1 MTSGGARD
9 EAEELAFTQQ
19 DARLPWLEADDDFEE
34 PGMPGGRKA
43 ALVIIAVLALAVIG
57 GGGYWLLQQG
67 PGTAVV
73 ADGSTIEAPKGPYK
87 MKPADPGGTTA
98 LGTGDTSFAVAE
110 GRRPANR
117 VAGAENAA
125 LPSVEPEDGEAPAA
139 SGRERGP
146 PERELRRPGRRLRQ
160 PRARRAGL
168 ADPRRPARSPAG
180 GQSPRC
186 PGDCRRQHGLPA
198 PGGCRERRGS
208 PRPVRRAE
216 GERGRLP
223 GQELKPS
230 IEA

>member
-9 EAEELAFTQQ
+9 EAEELAFAQQ

-139 SGRERGP
+139 SGVGVQVGAYASRERA
-146 PERELRRPGRRLRQ
+146 ELGWQTLVGRHEALQGVSHRVVQGTVDGSTVYRLQ
-160 PRARRAGL
+160 AVAGSGGAARDLCDALKANG
-168 ADPRRPARSPAG
+168 ADC
-180 GQSPRC
+180 Q
-186 PGDCRRQHGLPA
+186 
-198 PGGCRERRGS
+198 
-208 PRPVRRAE
+208 V
-216 GERGRLP
+216 
-223 GQELKPS
+223 KN
-230 IEA
+230 

>member
-1 MTSGGARD
+1 MTSGGALD

-117 VAGAENAA
+117 VAGADDAA
-125 LPSVEPEDGEAPAA
+125 PPSVEPQEGESPAA
-139 SGRERGP
+139 SGVGVQVGAYASRERA
-146 PERELRRPGRRLRQ
+146 ELGWQTLVGRHEALQGVSHRVVQGTVDGSTVYRLQ
-160 PRARRAGL
+160 AVAGSGGAARDLCDALKANG
-168 ADPRRPARSPAG
+168 ADC
-180 GQSPRC
+180 Q
-186 PGDCRRQHGLPA
+186 
-198 PGGCRERRGS
+198 
-208 PRPVRRAE
+208 V
-216 GERGRLP
+216 
-223 GQELKPS
+223 KN
-230 IEA
+230 

>member
-9 EAEELAFTQQ
+9 EAEELAFAQQ

-125 LPSVEPEDGEAPAA
+125 LPSVEPEDGDAPAA
-139 SGRERGP
+139 SGVGVQVGAYASRERA
-146 PERELRRPGRRLRQ
+146 ELGWQSLVGRHEALQGVSHRVVQGTVDGSTVYRLQ
-160 PRARRAGL
+160 AVAGSGAAARDLCDALKANG
-168 ADPRRPARSPAG
+168 ADC
-180 GQSPRC
+180 Q
-186 PGDCRRQHGLPA
+186 
-198 PGGCRERRGS
+198 
-208 PRPVRRAE
+208 V
-216 GERGRLP
+216 
-223 GQELKPS
+223 KN
-230 IEA
+230 

>member
-117 VAGAENAA
+117 VAGAEDGPP
-125 LPSVEPEDGEAPAA
+125 PSVDAQDGEPPAISGVGVQVGAYA
-139 SGRERGP
+139 SRERAEQGWQT
-146 PERELRRPGRRLRQ
+146 LVGRHEALQGVSHRVVQGTVDGSTVYRLQ
-160 PRARRAGL
+160 AVAGSGAAARDLCDALKANG
-168 ADPRRPARSPAG
+168 ADC
-180 GQSPRC
+180 Q
-186 PGDCRRQHGLPA
+186 
-198 PGGCRERRGS
+198 
-208 PRPVRRAE
+208 V
-216 GERGRLP
+216 
-223 GQELKPS
+223 KN
-230 IEA
+230 

>member
-1 MTSGGARD
+1 MTSGGALD

-125 LPSVEPEDGEAPAA
+125 PPSVEPQDGEAPAA
-139 SGRERGP
+139 SGVGVQVGAYASRERA
-146 PERELRRPGRRLRQ
+146 ELGWQTLVGRHEALQGVSHRVVQGTVDGSTVYRLQ
-160 PRARRAGL
+160 AVAGSGGAARDLCDALKANG
-168 ADPRRPARSPAG
+168 ADC
-180 GQSPRC
+180 Q
-186 PGDCRRQHGLPA
+186 
-198 PGGCRERRGS
+198 
-208 PRPVRRAE
+208 V
-216 GERGRLP
+216 
-223 GQELKPS
+223 KN
-230 IEA
+230 

>member
-9 EAEELAFTQQ
+9 EAEELAFAQQ

-34 PGMPGGRKA
+34 PGMPAGRKA

-139 SGRERGP
+139 SGVGVQVGAYASRERA
-146 PERELRRPGRRLRQ
+146 ELGWQTLVGRHEALQGVSHRVVQGTVDGSTVYRLQ
-160 PRARRAGL
+160 AVAGSGGAARDLCDALKANG
-168 ADPRRPARSPAG
+168 ADC
-180 GQSPRC
+180 Q
-186 PGDCRRQHGLPA
+186 
-198 PGGCRERRGS
+198 
-208 PRPVRRAE
+208 V
-216 GERGRLP
+216 
-223 GQELKPS
+223 KN
-230 IEA
+230 

>member
-125 LPSVEPEDGEAPAA
+125 PPSVEPQDGEAPAA
-139 SGRERGP
+139 SGVGVQVGAYASRERA
-146 PERELRRPGRRLRQ
+146 ELGWQTLVGRHEALQGVSHRVVQGTVDGSTVYRLQ
-160 PRARRAGL
+160 AVAGSGAAARDLCDALKSNG
-168 ADPRRPARSPAG
+168 ADC
-180 GQSPRC
+180 Q
-186 PGDCRRQHGLPA
+186 
-198 PGGCRERRGS
+198 
-208 PRPVRRAE
+208 V
-216 GERGRLP
+216 
-223 GQELKPS
+223 KN
-230 IEA
+230 

>member
-1 MTSGGARD
+1 MTSGGALD

-125 LPSVEPEDGEAPAA
+125 PPSVEPQDGEAPAA
-139 SGRERGP
+139 SGVGVQVGAYASRERA
-146 PERELRRPGRRLRQ
+146 ELGWQTLVGRHEALQGVSHRVVQGTVDGSTVYRLQ
-160 PRARRAGL
+160 AVAGSGAAARDLCDALKANG
-168 ADPRRPARSPAG
+168 ADC
-180 GQSPRC
+180 Q
-186 PGDCRRQHGLPA
+186 
-198 PGGCRERRGS
+198 
-208 PRPVRRAE
+208 V
-216 GERGRLP
+216 
-223 GQELKPS
+223 KN
-230 IEA
+230 

>member
-125 LPSVEPEDGEAPAA
+125 PPSVEPQDGEAPAA
-139 SGRERGP
+139 SGVGVQVGAYASRERA
-146 PERELRRPGRRLRQ
+146 ELGWQTLVGRHEALQGVSHRVVQGTVDGSTVYRLQ
-160 PRARRAGL
+160 AVAGSGGAARDLCDALKANG
-168 ADPRRPARSPAG
+168 ADC
-180 GQSPRC
+180 Q
-186 PGDCRRQHGLPA
+186 
-198 PGGCRERRGS
+198 
-208 PRPVRRAE
+208 V
-216 GERGRLP
+216 
-223 GQELKPS
+223 KN
-230 IEA
+230 

>member
-125 LPSVEPEDGEAPAA
+125 LPSVEPEDGDAPAA
-139 SGRERGP
+139 SGVGVQVGAYASRERA
-146 PERELRRPGRRLRQ
+146 ELGWQTLVGRHEALQGVSHRVVQGTVDGSTVYRLQ
-160 PRARRAGL
+160 AVAGSGAAARDLCDALKANG
-168 ADPRRPARSPAG
+168 ADC
-180 GQSPRC
+180 Q
-186 PGDCRRQHGLPA
+186 
-198 PGGCRERRGS
+198 
-208 PRPVRRAE
+208 V
-216 GERGRLP
+216 
-223 GQELKPS
+223 KN
-230 IEA
+230 

>member
-117 VAGAENAA
+117 VAGAEGGPP
-125 LPSVEPEDGEAPAA
+125 PSVDAQDGEPPAISGVGVQVGAYA
-139 SGRERGP
+139 SRERAEQGWQT
-146 PERELRRPGRRLRQ
+146 LVGRHEALQGVSHRVVQGTVDGSTVYRLQ
-160 PRARRAGL
+160 AVAGSGAAARDLCDALKANG
-168 ADPRRPARSPAG
+168 ADC
-180 GQSPRC
+180 Q
-186 PGDCRRQHGLPA
+186 
-198 PGGCRERRGS
+198 
-208 PRPVRRAE
+208 V
-216 GERGRLP
+216 
-223 GQELKPS
+223 KN
-230 IEA
+230 

>member
-125 LPSVEPEDGEAPAA
+125 PPSVEPQDGEAPAA
-139 SGRERGP
+139 SGVGVQVGAYASRERA
-146 PERELRRPGRRLRQ
+146 ELGWQTLVGRHEALQGVSHRVVQGTVDGSTVYRLQ
-160 PRARRAGL
+160 AVAGSGAAARDLCDALKANG
-168 ADPRRPARSPAG
+168 ADC
-180 GQSPRC
+180 Q
-186 PGDCRRQHGLPA
+186 
-198 PGGCRERRGS
+198 
-208 PRPVRRAE
+208 V
-216 GERGRLP
+216 
-223 GQELKPS
+223 KN
-230 IEA
+230 

>member
-9 EAEELAFTQQ
+9 EAEELAFAQQ

-125 LPSVEPEDGEAPAA
+125 PPSVEPQDGEAPAA
-139 SGRERGP
+139 SGVGVQVGAYASRERA
-146 PERELRRPGRRLRQ
+146 ELGWQTLVGRHEALQGVSHRVVQGTVDGSTVYRLQ
-160 PRARRAGL
+160 AVAGSGAAARDLCDALKANG
-168 ADPRRPARSPAG
+168 ADC
-180 GQSPRC
+180 Q
-186 PGDCRRQHGLPA
+186 
-198 PGGCRERRGS
+198 
-208 PRPVRRAE
+208 V
-216 GERGRLP
+216 
-223 GQELKPS
+223 KN
-230 IEA
+230 

>member
-1 MTSGGARD
+1 MTSGGALD

-117 VAGAENAA
+117 VAGADDAA
-125 LPSVEPEDGEAPAA
+125 PPSVEPQEGESPAA
-139 SGRERGP
+139 SGVGVQVGAYASRERA
-146 PERELRRPGRRLRQ
+146 ELGWQTLVGRHEALQGVSHRVVQGTVDGSTVYRLQ
-160 PRARRAGL
+160 AVAGSGAAARDLCDALKANG
-168 ADPRRPARSPAG
+168 ADC
-180 GQSPRC
+180 Q
-186 PGDCRRQHGLPA
+186 
-198 PGGCRERRGS
+198 
-208 PRPVRRAE
+208 V
-216 GERGRLP
+216 
-223 GQELKPS
+223 KN
-230 IEA
+230 

>member
-125 LPSVEPEDGEAPAA
+125 PPSVEPQDGEAPAA
-139 SGRERGP
+139 SGVGVQVGAYASRERA
-146 PERELRRPGRRLRQ
+146 ELGWQTLVGRHEALQGVSHRVVQGTVDGSTVYRLQ
-160 PRARRAGL
+160 PVAGSGAAARDLCDALKANG
-168 ADPRRPARSPAG
+168 ADC
-180 GQSPRC
+180 Q
-186 PGDCRRQHGLPA
+186 
-198 PGGCRERRGS
+198 
-208 PRPVRRAE
+208 V
-216 GERGRLP
+216 
-223 GQELKPS
+223 KN
-230 IEA
+230 